1 VSFVLLGGAPERPGE
16 LQVRKEGATVSVNG
30 SQVALSDVLD
40 RLASATGMTV
50 VYDGPRP
57 RRLVTVHIEGRS
69 EVETVRALLEGQAV
83 NYALTLDPTGLDVAS
98 LILITDGTKGG
109 APSGSRPAANLG
121 AEPPPEEFPADFSAE
136 LPADKE
142 ETSPFA
148 EPAEGERGVLPGL
161 SPQPG
166 LTPQR
171 MPMPLDPAPPP
182 GMPSFPRTPSN
193 PTI

>member
-1 VSFVLLGGAPERPGE
+1 VSFVLLGGAGDRPGE
-16 LQVRKEGATVSVNG
+16 LQVRKEGPTVFVNG
-30 SQVALSDVLD
+30 SRVALSDVLD
-40 RLASATGMTV
+40 RLASATGMTI

-69 EVETVRALLEGQAV
+69 EVETVRALLEGQAI
-83 NYALTLDPTGLDVAS
+83 NYALTLDPSGLHVAS
-98 LILITDGTKGG
+98 LILIADGAQGG
-109 APSGSRPAANLG
+109 APSGSRPAAPLANLG
-121 AEPPPEEFPADFSAE
+121 SEPAPEEFPADQ
-136 LPADKE
+136 E

-148 EPAEGERGVLPGL
+148 EPPEGERELLPGFT
-161 SPQPG
+161 PQPG

-193 PTI
+193 PAATI